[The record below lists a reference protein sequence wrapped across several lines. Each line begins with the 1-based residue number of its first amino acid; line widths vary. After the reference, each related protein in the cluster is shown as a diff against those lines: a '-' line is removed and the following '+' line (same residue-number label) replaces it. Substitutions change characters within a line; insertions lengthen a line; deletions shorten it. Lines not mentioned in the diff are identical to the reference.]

1 MKTRRRQNKRRVGK
15 TKRGG
20 LFNFFGKKPEPPT
33 QVRDWDGEIEIPPVE
48 SKPFM
53 EKPAAVAQYDP
64 CDPLEKQRIIDAYAK
79 VGVEHKK
86 EIDEHKKEID
96 TNDQT
101 TKDLKEILMDYTAN
115 PSCLEYDSYVQ
126 ERANDP
132 NLKNYKKVLDK
143 KINNLS
149 QNPQMKLF
157 ANDVKGIQKC
167 SSFFRNPFRTTK
179 AEIARQGLM
188 KVGEQQEREWASAAT
203 AAAGGKRKS
212 RKNRKTKRN
221 RKSRK
226 H

>member
-1 MKTRRRQNKRRVGK
+1 MKTRRRQNKRRVGRK

-20 LFNFFGKKPEPPT
+20 LGWSSFSFFGKKPEPPT

-64 CDPLEKQRIIDAYAK
+64 FDPLEKQRIIDAYAK

-86 EIDEHKKEID
+86 EID

-101 TKDLKEILMDYTAN
+101 TKDVTKILMDYKAN

-143 KINNLS
+143 KLNNLS
-149 QNPQMKLF
+149 QNPQMRLY

-188 KVGEQQEREWASAAT
+188 KVGEQQEREWAAAP
-203 AAAGGKRKS
+203 AAGGKRKS

-221 RKSRK
+221 KKSRK